1 VRQQAAARRIIQ
13 LKATKMAT
21 KHEISAELRT
31 DEGKGA
37 SRRLRR
43 SGKVPA
49 VVYGAKQEPVSIQL
63 PHNDTLLA
71 SHNEWFYSAILDLT
85 VGGSTQ
91 KVLLRD
97 MQRHP
102 FKPQLLHLDF
112 QRVNENEAIRI
123 RVPLH
128 FLNQESSPAGK
139 TSGVV
144 ITHEL
149 NEVEISCLPK
159 DLPEFI
165 EVDLGALG
173 VGDIVHLSALKL
185 PNGVSIPELKLGKE
199 HDVAVAI
206 AKVMK
211 EEAEAAPAEGD
222 AAAAAPAAGAAAAG
236 KAAPAAKA
244 APAKDEKKK

>member
-1 VRQQAAARRIIQ
+1 
-13 LKATKMAT
+13 MAT

-43 SGKVPA
+43 SGKLPA
-49 VVYGAKQEPVSIQL
+49 VVYGAKQDPVSIQL

-71 SHNEWFYSAILDLT
+71 SNNEWFYSAILDLT
-85 VGGSTQ
+85 IAGSTQ

-97 MQRHP
+97 LQRHP
-102 FKPQLLHLDF
+102 FKPQLLHIDF

-149 NEVEISCLPK
+149 NDVEISCLPK

-173 VGDIVHLSALKL
+173 VGDIVHISELKL
-185 PNGVSIPELKLGKE
+185 PQGVTIPELKLGKE

-206 AKVMK
+206 AKEIK
-211 EEAEAAPAEGD
+211 EEVEAAPAEGE
-222 AAAAAPAAGAAAAG
+222 AAAGATPAAGAAAA
-236 KAAPAAKA
+236 AAPAAKA
-244 APAKDEKKK
+244 APAKEEKKK